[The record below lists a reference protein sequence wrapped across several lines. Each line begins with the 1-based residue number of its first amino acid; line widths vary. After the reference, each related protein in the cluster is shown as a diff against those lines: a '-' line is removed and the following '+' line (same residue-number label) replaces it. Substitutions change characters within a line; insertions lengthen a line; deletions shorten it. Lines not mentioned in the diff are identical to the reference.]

1 MKFNSLDN
9 SIDEINRQQLLI
21 KKLAKLIN
29 AVENPVVSTI
39 ENNKKININNSST
52 GPDSSNNILFEEHNT
67 LFEDK
72 RNSYFENKKWFQYF
86 FFKNPINLLFSIDQ
100 FLFEFA
106 KKQPQ
111 RKKSS
116 EFQQQLKEKKK
127 ILLFYGFLS
136 KKQLSKI
143 VKNALLYQGYF
154 SKNFFSLLVRRLDV
168 ILYRSNFAKNI
179 LVARQLVNHK
189 KILVNNKIINIP
201 SYTVN
206 PGDIITINPENFQ
219 QIGNDILKLLK
230 KNFKKRSSRLTISS
244 NFFQKLNNG
253 QKTTKNQID
262 LKERLTTLIKF
273 LIKKT
278 ETRAYIK
285 SQKNLLF
292 ANKKANP
299 VLFTL
304 FKIKPLI
311 SPQAKFNIFSLIQQ
325 NYLTTKKKPNF
336 YINGNFDLKNEFF
349 KRESVSPIYSQKA
362 FLKDSLVQKESFLNT
377 REITDKKIHLLFKR
391 NLFQI
396 AMSLNS
402 EEIFNE
408 LSLLK
413 LKKYFIKKRSQRQI
427 KKSLRFYGLKPLNLE
442 ISYNILTI
450 IYLYSPQRLYFP
462 FFINT
467 DLILRSCN

>member
-1 MKFNSLDN
+1 MKFNSLNN

-29 AVENPVVSTI
+29 AVENPVLSTI
-39 ENNKKININNSST
+39 ENNKKINLN
-52 GPDSSNNILFEEHNT
+52 
-67 LFEDK
+67 
-72 RNSYFENKKWFQYF
+72 NSYFENKKWFQYF

-154 SKNFFSLLVRRLDV
+154 SKNFFSLLERRLDV

-179 LVARQLVNHK
+179 LLARQLVNHK
-189 KILVNNKIINIP
+189 KILVNNNIINIP

-219 QIGNDILKLLK
+219 QIGNDILKSLK
-230 KNFKKRSSRLTISS
+230 KNFKRRSSRLTISS

-336 YINGNFDLKNEFF
+336 DLKNEIF
-349 KRESVSPIYSQKA
+349 KRESVSPISSQKG
-362 FLKDSLVQKESFLNT
+362 FLKNSLVQKESSLNT
-377 REITDKKIHLLFKR
+377 REITDKKIHLLFKK

>member
-9 SIDEINRQQLLI
+9 SIDEINRQHLLI

-29 AVENPVVSTI
+29 AVENPILSTI
-39 ENNKKININNSST
+39 ENNKKINLN
-52 GPDSSNNILFEEHNT
+52 
-67 LFEDK
+67 
-72 RNSYFENKKWFQYF
+72 NSYFENKKWFQYF

-154 SKNFFSLLVRRLDV
+154 SKNFFSLLERRLDV

-219 QIGNDILKLLK
+219 QTGNDILKSLT

-292 ANKKANP
+292 ANKKANS

-304 FKIKPLI
+304 FKMKPLI

-336 YINGNFDLKNEFF
+336 YINGNFDLKNEMF
-349 KRESVSPIYSQKA
+349 KRESVFPISSQKA
-362 FLKDSLVQKESFLNT
+362 FLKDSLVQKESSLNT
-377 REITDKKIHLLFKR
+377 IEITDKKIHLLFKK

-413 LKKYFIKKRSQRQI
+413 LKKYFIKKRSQRQM